1 MFIANI
7 IDWKNKQHLFQNSGE
22 VLTSEVDVGV
32 ERWANHQSAMGGLT
46 KETIISKE
54 ESFFLSQGLVDFSL
68 LSLGHFLGA

>member
-32 ERWANHQSAMGGLT
+32 ER
-46 KETIISKE
+46 
-54 ESFFLSQGLVDFSL
+54 
-68 LSLGHFLGA
+68 